1 MAIKDYSTTA
11 SSNSTLSGISVAEGM
26 APSLV
31 NNVIRADM
39 SAQKEQWGDKE
50 WFVLGNGDTTNTYTR
65 TGATTVTIGADVTG
79 SHHVG
84 RRVKVT
90 GANTSTTGIFGKIA
104 SSSYSSPN
112 TTITITFDSGSI
124 HASDSNPVLYLGST
138 FVGPSTPVI
147 DTDAMTEDS
156 AILPPSQSSV
166 KNFVESGTSTLT
178 NKTLTSPVI
187 NTGVSG
193 TAIQDDDNFASA
205 SATKL
210 ASSESI
216 KAYVDA
222 QVDNQDV
229 DITTDSGTIAI
240 DLDDE
245 TLTLAGG
252 TGIDT
257 SATGNI
263 VTHAIDSTVAT
274 LTGTQTLTN
283 KTLTGANLDGT
294 TVIGSGDTLDF
305 NDGNIDFQ
313 GGTLK
318 LDGSSPKGGF
328 YNTALGELSLR
339 AMGTSST
346 GTNNYNTAVGYAT
359 LRNLTGGGQNTAIG
373 NVALNSLTG
382 NAGNNT
388 AVGYEAGKFISSGQ
402 DNTILG
408 SFDGNENGL
417 DIRTSSGNIVIADG
431 NGNIRFYANSS
442 GNVGI
447 GTVSPSTKL
456 HVNGDIT
463 ADNGNITVSDGSN
476 STAINLGGTLTF
488 DSNNFSESSGT
499 ISVKT
504 AGVSDSQLASGI
516 DSTKLGNGDVTNTEL
531 SKINSVTENVQ
542 TSLDAKAV
550 KSNNLSDLTSS
561 STARTNLGLGTISTQ
576 NSNNVSITGGQ
587 ISGLGSP
594 SSGSEPA
601 TKTYTDNLVAGL
613 KTRIICRV
621 ATTGNVDLTADLQ
634 NGDTIDGVVVQTG
647 NKVLVKSQSSASQ
660 NGIYTVVASGT
671 AQRSTD
677 FDSIAELSGQM
688 VVIQEGSTNDN
699 KIFLCTTDSD
709 ATLSSDSIT
718 FSQVTPSNTGTVT
731 SVGIS
736 GSEFTIGS
744 SPVTSSG
751 TITLAVN
758 NIDATK
764 IGGTS
769 NVSNTEYNF
778 LNGVT
783 SAIQTQLDAK
793 ASTGFSTAIAIAL
806 S

>member
-1 MAIKDYSTTA
+1 MAIKDYNTTA
-11 SSNSTLSGISVAEGM
+11 SSNSTIDGINVAEGM
-26 APSLV
+26 SPSLV
-31 NNVIRADM
+31 NNVFRSLAKDI
-39 SAQKEQWGDKE
+39 KLGFVDKE
-50 WFVLGNGDTTNTYTR
+50 WMVLGDGNVSNTYTR

-79 SHHVG
+79 THHAG

-90 GANTSTTGIFGKIA
+90 GTNTSTTGIFGKIA

-112 TTITITFDSGSI
+112 TTITFTFDSGSI
-124 HASDSNPVLYLGST
+124 HSSDTNPEIFLGST
-138 FVGPSTPVI
+138 YVGPATPVI

-156 AILPPSQSSV
+156 AILPPSQQSV
-166 KNFVESGTSTLT
+166 KAFVESGSSTLT

-193 TAIQDDDNFASA
+193 TAVQDDDGFSSA
-205 SATKL
+205 SSSKL

-222 QVDNQDV
+222 QLTAQDV

-240 DLDDE
+240 DLDSE
-245 TLTLAGG
+245 TLSVSGG
-252 TGIDT
+252 EGIDT
-257 SATGNI
+257 SATGN
-263 VTHAIDSTVAT
+263 AITIAGEDASTSNKGVASFHSD
-274 LTGTQTLTN
+274 N
-283 KTLTGANLDGT
+283 FS
-294 TVIGSGDTLDF
+294 V
-305 NDGNIDFQ
+305 
-313 GGTLK
+313 
-318 LDGSSPKGGF
+318 
-328 YNTALGELSLR
+328 
-339 AMGTSST
+339 
-346 GTNNYNTAVGYAT
+346 
-359 LRNLTGGGQNTAIG
+359 
-373 NVALNSLTG
+373 
-382 NAGNNT
+382 
-388 AVGYEAGKFISSGQ
+388 SSGAV
-402 DNTILG
+402 TIK
-408 SFDGNENGL
+408 DGGVANAEL
-417 DIRTSSGNIVIADG
+417 
-431 NGNIRFYANSS
+431 ANSS
-442 GNVGI
+442 
-447 GTVSPSTKL
+447 
-456 HVNGDIT
+456 
-463 ADNGNITVSDGSN
+463 ITVSDGSN
-476 STAINLGGTLTF
+476 TTAVSLGGTITYTAGEGM
-488 DSNNFSESSGT
+488 DVTESSGT
-499 ISVKT
+499 VTFAGEDATVSNKGIASFSTNDFDVSSGAVSVKT

-516 DSTKLGNGDVTNTEL
+516 DSIKVGNGDVTNTEL
-531 SKINSVTENVQ
+531 SRINSVTENVQ

-550 KSNNLSDLTSS
+550 KANNLSDLASA

-634 NGDTIDGVVVQTG
+634 NGDTIDGVAVQTG
-647 NKVLVKSQSSASQ
+647 NKVLVKSQSNASQ

-671 AQRSTD
+671 ASRSTD

-688 VVIQEGSTNDN
+688 VIIQEGSTNDN

-709 ATLSSDSIT
+709 ATLSSDSIS

-751 TITLAVN
+751 TITLAVD

-769 NVSNTEYNF
+769 NISNTEFNY

-793 ASTGFSTAIAIAL
+793 ATTGFSTAIAIAL

>member
-39 SAQKEQWGDKE
+39 SAQKEQWSDKE

-65 TGATTVTIGADVTG
+65 TGATTVTIGADVTT

-156 AILPPSQSSV
+156 AILPPSQQSV
-166 KNFVESGTSTLT
+166 KAFVESGSSTLT

-193 TAIQDDDNFASA
+193 TAIQDDDGFSSASA
-205 SATKL
+205 SKL

-222 QVDNQDV
+222 QLTAQDV
-229 DITTDSGTIAI
+229 DISTDSGTIAI
-240 DLDDE
+240 DLDSE
-245 TLTLAGG
+245 TLSVSGG
-252 TGIDT
+252 EGIDT
-257 SATGNI
+257 SATGN
-263 VTHAIDSTVAT
+263 AITIAGEDASTSNKGVASFHSD
-274 LTGTQTLTN
+274 N
-283 KTLTGANLDGT
+283 FS
-294 TVIGSGDTLDF
+294 V
-305 NDGNIDFQ
+305 
-313 GGTLK
+313 
-318 LDGSSPKGGF
+318 
-328 YNTALGELSLR
+328 
-339 AMGTSST
+339 
-346 GTNNYNTAVGYAT
+346 
-359 LRNLTGGGQNTAIG
+359 
-373 NVALNSLTG
+373 
-382 NAGNNT
+382 
-388 AVGYEAGKFISSGQ
+388 SSGAV
-402 DNTILG
+402 TIK
-408 SFDGNENGL
+408 DGGVANAEL
-417 DIRTSSGNIVIADG
+417 V
-431 NGNIRFYANSS
+431 NSS
-442 GNVGI
+442 
-447 GTVSPSTKL
+447 
-456 HVNGDIT
+456 
-463 ADNGNITVSDGSN
+463 ITVSDGSN
-476 STAINLGGTLTF
+476 TTAVSLGGTITYTAGEGM
-488 DSNNFSESSGT
+488 DVTESSGT
-499 ISVKT
+499 VTFAGEDATVSNKGIASFSTNDFAVSSGAVSIKT
-504 AGVSDSQLASGI
+504 AGISDSQLASGI
-516 DSTKLGNGDVTNTEL
+516 DSIKVGNGDVTNTEL
-531 SKINSVTENVQ
+531 SRINSVTENVQ

-550 KSNNLSDLTSS
+550 KSNNLSDLASS

-576 NSNNVSITGGQ
+576 NFNNISITGGQ

-594 SSGSEPA
+594 SAGSEPA

-634 NGDTIDGVVVQTG
+634 NGDTIDGVAVQTG

-793 ASTGFSTAIAIAL
+793 ATTGFSTAIAIAL

>member
-1 MAIKDYSTTA
+1 MAIKDYNTTA
-11 SSNSTLSGISVAEGM
+11 SSNSTIDGINVAEGM
-26 APSLV
+26 SPSLV
-31 NNVIRADM
+31 NNVFRSLAKDI
-39 SAQKEQWGDKE
+39 KLGFVDKE
-50 WFVLGNGDTTNTYTR
+50 WMVLGDGNVSNTYTR

-79 SHHVG
+79 THHAG

-90 GANTSTTGIFGKIA
+90 GTNTSTTGIFGKIA

-112 TTITITFDSGSI
+112 TTITFTFDSGSI
-124 HASDSNPVLYLGST
+124 HSSDTNPEIFLGST
-138 FVGPSTPVI
+138 YVGPATPVI

-156 AILPPSQSSV
+156 AILPPSQQSV
-166 KNFVESGTSTLT
+166 KAFVESGSSTLT

-193 TAIQDDDNFASA
+193 TAVQDDDGFSSA
-205 SATKL
+205 SSSKL

-222 QVDNQDV
+222 QLTAQDV

-240 DLDDE
+240 DLDSE
-245 TLTLAGG
+245 TLSVSGG
-252 TGIDT
+252 EGIDT
-257 SATGNI
+257 SATGN
-263 VTHAIDSTVAT
+263 AITIAGEDASTSNKGVASFHSD
-274 LTGTQTLTN
+274 N
-283 KTLTGANLDGT
+283 FS
-294 TVIGSGDTLDF
+294 V
-305 NDGNIDFQ
+305 
-313 GGTLK
+313 
-318 LDGSSPKGGF
+318 
-328 YNTALGELSLR
+328 
-339 AMGTSST
+339 
-346 GTNNYNTAVGYAT
+346 
-359 LRNLTGGGQNTAIG
+359 
-373 NVALNSLTG
+373 
-382 NAGNNT
+382 
-388 AVGYEAGKFISSGQ
+388 SSGAV
-402 DNTILG
+402 TIK
-408 SFDGNENGL
+408 DGGVANAEL
-417 DIRTSSGNIVIADG
+417 
-431 NGNIRFYANSS
+431 ANSS
-442 GNVGI
+442 
-447 GTVSPSTKL
+447 
-456 HVNGDIT
+456 
-463 ADNGNITVSDGSN
+463 ITVSDGSN
-476 STAINLGGTLTF
+476 TTAVSLGGTITYTAGEGM
-488 DSNNFSESSGT
+488 DVTESSGT
-499 ISVKT
+499 VTFAGEDATVSNKGIASFSTNDFDVSSGAVSVKT

-516 DSTKLGNGDVTNTEL
+516 DATKIGNGDVTNSEL
-531 SKINSVTENVQ
+531 SYINSVSANVQ
-542 TSLDAKAV
+542 TALDAKAV
-550 KSNNLSDLTSS
+550 KANNLSDLASA

-634 NGDTIDGVVVQTG
+634 NGDTIDGVAVQTG
-647 NKVLVKSQSSASQ
+647 NKVLVKSQSNASQ

-671 AQRSTD
+671 ASRSTD

-709 ATLSSDSIT
+709 ATLSSDSIS

-751 TITLAVN
+751 TITLAVD

-769 NVSNTEYNF
+769 NISNTEFNY

-793 ASTGFSTAIAIAL
+793 ATTGFSTAIAIAL

>member
-65 TGATTVTIGADVTG
+65 TGATTITIGADVTG

-84 RRVKVT
+84 RRIKLT

-156 AILPPSQSSV
+156 AILPPSQQSV
-166 KNFVESGTSTLT
+166 KAFVESGSSTLT

-193 TAIQDDDNFASA
+193 TAIQDDDNFSSASA
-205 SATKL
+205 SKL

-222 QVDNQDV
+222 QLDSQDV
-229 DITTDSGTIAI
+229 DIDTDSGTIAI

-245 TLTLAGG
+245 TLTISGG
-252 TGIDT
+252 EGIDT
-257 SATGNI
+257 SATSNTITIAGED
-263 VTHAIDSTVAT
+263 ASTSNKGVA
-274 LTGTQTLTN
+274 
-283 KTLTGANLDGT
+283 
-294 TVIGSGDTLDF
+294 SF
-305 NDGNIDFQ
+305 H
-313 GGTLK
+313 
-318 LDGSSPKGGF
+318 S
-328 YNTALGELSLR
+328 
-339 AMGTSST
+339 
-346 GTNNYNTAVGYAT
+346 NNFSV
-359 LRNLTGGGQNTAIG
+359 
-373 NVALNSLTG
+373 
-382 NAGNNT
+382 
-388 AVGYEAGKFISSGQ
+388 SSGAV
-402 DNTILG
+402 TIK
-408 SFDGNENGL
+408 DGGVANAEL
-417 DIRTSSGNIVIADG
+417 V
-431 NGNIRFYANSS
+431 NSS
-442 GNVGI
+442 
-447 GTVSPSTKL
+447 
-456 HVNGDIT
+456 
-463 ADNGNITVSDGSN
+463 ITVSDGSN
-476 STAINLGGTLTF
+476 TTAVSLGGTITYSAGEGM
-488 DSNNFSESSGT
+488 DVTESSGT
-499 ISVKT
+499 VTFAGEDATVSNKGIASFSTNDFAVSSGAVSIKT

-516 DSTKLGNGDVTNTEL
+516 DVTKLGNGDVTNTEL

-550 KSNNLSDLTSS
+550 KSNNLSDLASS

-576 NSNNVSITGGQ
+576 ASNNVSITGGT

-594 SSGSEPA
+594 SVGSEPA

-621 ATTGNVDLTADLQ
+621 ATTGNVNLTSDLQ
-634 NGDTIDGVVVQTG
+634 NGDTIDGVAVQTG

-751 TITLAVN
+751 TITLAVD

-793 ASTGFSTAIAIAL
+793 ATTGFSTAIAIAL

>member
-39 SAQKEQWGDKE
+39 SAQKEQWNDKE

-65 TGATTVTIGADVTG
+65 TGATTITIGADVTG

-156 AILPPSQSSV
+156 AILPPSQQSV
-166 KNFVESGTSTLT
+166 KAFVESGLSTLT

-193 TAIQDDDNFASA
+193 TAIQDDDGFSSA

-222 QVDNQDV
+222 QLDSQDV
-229 DITTDSGTIAI
+229 DIDTDSGTIAI

-245 TLTLAGG
+245 TLTISGG
-252 TGIDT
+252 EGIDT
-257 SATGNI
+257 SATSNTITIAGED
-263 VTHAIDSTVAT
+263 ASTSNKGVASFHSD
-274 LTGTQTLTN
+274 N
-283 KTLTGANLDGT
+283 FS
-294 TVIGSGDTLDF
+294 V
-305 NDGNIDFQ
+305 
-313 GGTLK
+313 
-318 LDGSSPKGGF
+318 
-328 YNTALGELSLR
+328 
-339 AMGTSST
+339 
-346 GTNNYNTAVGYAT
+346 
-359 LRNLTGGGQNTAIG
+359 
-373 NVALNSLTG
+373 
-382 NAGNNT
+382 
-388 AVGYEAGKFISSGQ
+388 SSGAV
-402 DNTILG
+402 TIK
-408 SFDGNENGL
+408 DGGVANAEL
-417 DIRTSSGNIVIADG
+417 V
-431 NGNIRFYANSS
+431 NSS
-442 GNVGI
+442 
-447 GTVSPSTKL
+447 
-456 HVNGDIT
+456 
-463 ADNGNITVSDGSN
+463 ITVSDGSN
-476 STAINLGGTLTF
+476 TTAVSLGGTITYSAGEGM
-488 DSNNFSESSGT
+488 DITESSGT
-499 ISVKT
+499 VTFAGEDATVSNKGIASFSTNDFAVSSGAVSIKT

-516 DSTKLGNGDVTNTEL
+516 DSIKVGNGDVTNTEL
-531 SKINSVTENVQ
+531 SRINSVTENVQ

-576 NSNNVSITGGQ
+576 ASNNVSITGGQ

-594 SSGSEPA
+594 SAGSEPA

-621 ATTGNVDLTADLQ
+621 ATTGNVTLSSDLQ
-634 NGDTIDGVVVQTG
+634 NGDTIDGVAVQTG
-647 NKVLVKSQSSASQ
+647 NKVLVKSQSSASE

-751 TITLAVN
+751 TITLAVD

-793 ASTGFSTAIAIAL
+793 ATTGFSTAIAIAL

>member
-50 WFVLGNGDTTNTYTR
+50 WFTLGDGNTVNTYTR

-124 HASDSNPVLYLGST
+124 HASDSNPILYLGST

-156 AILPPSQSSV
+156 AILPPSQQSV
-166 KNFVESGTSTLT
+166 KAFVESGSSTLT

-193 TAIQDDDNFASA
+193 TAIQDDDGFSSA

-229 DITTDSGTIAI
+229 DIDTDSGTIAI

-245 TLTLAGG
+245 TLTISGG
-252 TGIDT
+252 EGIDT
-257 SATGNI
+257 SATSNTITIAGED
-263 VTHAIDSTVAT
+263 ASTSNKGVASFHSD
-274 LTGTQTLTN
+274 N
-283 KTLTGANLDGT
+283 FS
-294 TVIGSGDTLDF
+294 V
-305 NDGNIDFQ
+305 
-313 GGTLK
+313 
-318 LDGSSPKGGF
+318 
-328 YNTALGELSLR
+328 
-339 AMGTSST
+339 
-346 GTNNYNTAVGYAT
+346 
-359 LRNLTGGGQNTAIG
+359 
-373 NVALNSLTG
+373 
-382 NAGNNT
+382 
-388 AVGYEAGKFISSGQ
+388 SSGAV
-402 DNTILG
+402 TIK
-408 SFDGNENGL
+408 DGGVANAEL
-417 DIRTSSGNIVIADG
+417 V
-431 NGNIRFYANSS
+431 NSS
-442 GNVGI
+442 
-447 GTVSPSTKL
+447 
-456 HVNGDIT
+456 
-463 ADNGNITVSDGSN
+463 ITVSDGSN
-476 STAINLGGTLTF
+476 TTAVSLGGTITYTAGEGM
-488 DSNNFSESSGT
+488 DVTESSGT
-499 ISVKT
+499 VTFAGEDATVSNKGIASFSTNDFAVSSGAVSVKT

-516 DSTKLGNGDVTNTEL
+516 DATKIGNGDVTNTEL
-531 SKINSVTENVQ
+531 SRINSVTENVQ

-576 NSNNVSITGGQ
+576 ASNNVSITGGQ

-594 SSGSEPA
+594 SAGSEPA

-634 NGDTIDGVVVQTG
+634 NGDTIDGVAVQTG

>member
-50 WFVLGNGDTTNTYTR
+50 WFTLGDGNTVNTYTR

-84 RRVKVT
+84 RRIKLT

-112 TTITITFDSGSI
+112 TTLTFTFDSGSI

-156 AILPPSQSSV
+156 AILPPSQQSV
-166 KNFVESGTSTLT
+166 KAFVESGSSTLT

-193 TAIQDDDNFASA
+193 TAIQDDDNFSSASA
-205 SATKL
+205 SKL

-222 QVDNQDV
+222 QLDSQDV
-229 DITTDSGTIAI
+229 DIDTDSGTIAI

-245 TLTLAGG
+245 TLTISGG
-252 TGIDT
+252 EGIDT
-257 SATGNI
+257 SATSNTITIAGED
-263 VTHAIDSTVAT
+263 ASTSNKGVASFHSD
-274 LTGTQTLTN
+274 N
-283 KTLTGANLDGT
+283 FS
-294 TVIGSGDTLDF
+294 V
-305 NDGNIDFQ
+305 
-313 GGTLK
+313 
-318 LDGSSPKGGF
+318 
-328 YNTALGELSLR
+328 
-339 AMGTSST
+339 
-346 GTNNYNTAVGYAT
+346 
-359 LRNLTGGGQNTAIG
+359 
-373 NVALNSLTG
+373 
-382 NAGNNT
+382 
-388 AVGYEAGKFISSGQ
+388 SSGAV
-402 DNTILG
+402 TIK
-408 SFDGNENGL
+408 DGGVANAEL
-417 DIRTSSGNIVIADG
+417 V
-431 NGNIRFYANSS
+431 NSS
-442 GNVGI
+442 
-447 GTVSPSTKL
+447 
-456 HVNGDIT
+456 
-463 ADNGNITVSDGSN
+463 ITVSDGSN
-476 STAINLGGTLTF
+476 TTAVSLGGTITYSAGEGM
-488 DSNNFSESSGT
+488 DVTESSGT
-499 ISVKT
+499 VTFAGEDATVSNKGIASFSTNDFAVSSGAVSIKT

-531 SKINSVTENVQ
+531 SRINSVTENVQ

-576 NSNNVSITGGQ
+576 NFNNISITGGQ

-634 NGDTIDGVVVQTG
+634 NGDTIDGVAVQTG

-718 FSQVTPSNTGTVT
+718 FSQVTPSNTGTMT
-731 SVGIS
+731 SLGIS
-736 GSEFTIGS
+736 GSEFTIGN

-764 IGGTS
+764 IGGTN
-769 NVSNTEYNF
+769 NVSNSEYNF